1 MNVNSVW
8 NRRPLL
14 CILCNI
20 ADIILGNSLYYSHKL
35 KKVSVHNTFL
45 SARGRKIS
53 KILIFLTTELML
65 FRRGNREHGNFQRGE
80 TWMVTFNINWIYLCS
95 LNCESHL
102 SEYCELCR
110 RYYDDQIRSITSSE
124 GWGWALSSYLFLFT
138 STVP

>member
-8 NRRPLL
+8 NRSH
-14 CILCNI
+14 CYVYCVILVILFLVI
-20 ADIILGNSLYYSHKL
+20 ACTILINWKRFQSIIP
-35 KKVSVHNTFL
+35 FL

-65 FRRGNREHGNFQRGE
+65 FRRGNRDHGNFQRGE

-102 SEYCELCR
+102 SEYWELCR

-124 GWGWALSSYLFLFT
+124 GWGWAHSGYLFLFT